1 MGALHDGHM
10 SLVAESKRR
19 AAHVVASVFVN
30 PAQFGPNEDLSS
42 YPRREASDARMLEE
56 AGCAILWAP
65 DAAPMYPEG
74 SATTVS
80 VSGVSEGLCG
90 ASRPGP
96 FAGVQTVLAQSLSP
110 VGPTVVVSDTEEYG

>member
-65 DAAPMYPEG
+65 DAATMYPEG
-74 SATTVS
+74 YATTVP
-80 VSGVSEGLCG
+80 VSGDTEGLCG
-90 ASRPGP
+90 APRPGH
-96 FAGVQTVLAQSLSP
+96 FHGVA
-110 VGPTVVVSDTEEYG
+110 TVVAHPFTPVRPAVPPFGDK